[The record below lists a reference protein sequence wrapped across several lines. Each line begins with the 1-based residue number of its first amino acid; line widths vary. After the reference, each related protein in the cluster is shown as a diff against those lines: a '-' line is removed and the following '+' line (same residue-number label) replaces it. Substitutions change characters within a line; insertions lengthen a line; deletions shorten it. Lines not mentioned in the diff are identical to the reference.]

1 MAKKKAKKPAKKSAP
16 KAKSKKA
23 PGKPKSVRLETP
35 DALGRFGKFGGC
47 YAPETLMPAIQE
59 LTAAYTKARKD
70 KSFQAEL
77 AKELAEF
84 GGRPTPITYAKNLSA
99 KLGGAQIYLKREDL
113 LHTGA
118 HKLNNALGQV
128 LLARRMGKT
137 RVIAETGAGMHGVAT
152 AAVCARFGMP
162 AIIYMGED
170 DTIRQSVNVFRMKL
184 MGAKVV
190 PVKSGTKTLK
200 DAINEA
206 VRDWISNV
214 GSTYYMNGS
223 ATAFH
228 PYPWIVRDFQKVISL
243 EARAQFQKMAGGLPD
258 AVLACVNGGS
268 NAIGAFT
275 HFIDDAKVRLI
286 GVEAAG
292 DGVETDRTAATM
304 TLGKPGVFHGAY
316 SYVMQNAD
324 GQISE
329 THSISAGLD
338 YPGVGPEHAYLK
350 DAGRAEYVPITD
362 NEAVEAFQML
372 CKTEGIMPALESSHA
387 LAHAVKIAPT
397 MKKTQKLLICL
408 SGRGDKD
415 ISNVQTFLKNRVLAN
430 ARYLVA

>member
-1 MAKKKAKKPAKKSAP
+1 MAKKAKKKIKVAKKKPAV
-16 KAKSKKA
+16 KK
-23 PGKPKSVRLETP
+23 VRLETP
-35 DALGRFGKFGGC
+35 DALGRFGEFGGC
-47 YAPETLMPAIQE
+47 FAPETLMPAISE
-59 LTAAYTKARKD
+59 LTAAYMKARKD

-77 AKELAEF
+77 ARELAEF
-84 GGRPTPITYAKNLSA
+84 GGRPTPVTYAKNLSA

-137 RVIAETGAGMHGVAT
+137 RIIAETGAGMHGVAV
-152 AAVCARFGMP
+152 AAVCARFAIP
-162 AIIYMGED
+162 AIIYMGEE
-170 DTIRQSVNVFRMKL
+170 DTQRQSVNVFRMKL

-190 PVKSGTKTLK
+190 PVKTGTRTLK

-228 PYPWIVRDFQKVISL
+228 PYPLIVRDFQRVISL
-243 EARAQFQKMAGGLPD
+243 EARAQFKKLAGGLPD

-268 NAIGAFT
+268 NAIGAFY
-275 HFIDDAKVRLI
+275 HFIDDKSVRLI

-292 DGVETDRTAATM
+292 DGVETERSAATM

-316 SYVMQNAD
+316 SIVMQNAD
-324 GQISE
+324 GQIAE

-338 YPGVGPEHAYLK
+338 YPGVGPEHAYLRSR
-350 DAGRAEYVPITD
+350 GRAEYVPITD
-362 NEAVEAFQML
+362 AEAVEAFQAL
-372 CKTEGIMPALESSHA
+372 CKAEGIMPALESSHA
-387 LAHAVKIAPT
+387 LAQAMKLAPG
-397 MKKTQKLLICL
+397 MKKSQKLLVCL

>member
-1 MAKKKAKKPAKKSAP
+1 
-16 KAKSKKA
+16 
-23 PGKPKSVRLETP
+23 
-35 DALGRFGKFGGC
+35 
-47 YAPETLMPAIQE
+47 
-59 LTAAYTKARKD
+59 
-70 KSFQAEL
+70 
-77 AKELAEF
+77 
-84 GGRPTPITYAKNLSA
+84 
-99 KLGGAQIYLKREDL
+99 
-113 LHTGA
+113 
-118 HKLNNALGQV
+118 
-128 LLARRMGKT
+128 MGKT
-137 RVIAETGAGMHGVAT
+137 RVIAETGAGMHGVAV

-162 AIIYMGED
+162 AIIYMGEE
-170 DTIRQSVNVFRMKL
+170 DTQRQNVNVFRMKL

-190 PVKSGTKTLK
+190 PVKSGTRTLK

-228 PYPWIVRDFQKVISL
+228 PYPLIVRDFQKVISL
-243 EARAQFQKMAGGLPD
+243 EARAQFAKIAGGLPD

-268 NAIGAFT
+268 NAIGAFY

-286 GVEAAG
+286 GSEAAG
-292 DGVETDRTAATM
+292 DGVGTERTAATM

-350 DAGRAEYVPITD
+350 DSGRAEYVAVTD
-362 NEAVEAFQML
+362 AEAVEAFQTL
-372 CKTEGIMPALESSHA
+372 CKSEGIMPALESAHA
-387 LAHAVKIAPT
+387 LATAMKLAPG
-397 MKKTQKLLICL
+397 MKKTQKLLVCL

-415 ISNVQTFLKNRVLAN
+415 IGNVQTYLKNSVLAN